1 MHCQVFLEVSA
12 LKIRAVKKDPCTML
26 AGSEM
31 SSCVCVCRAIN
42 SQRFIEFTREDLQK
56 REEKHER
63 ALKAL
68 EPQRKLLSKEDA
80 DKFFDRLINDGEK
93 RKQNR

>member
-1 MHCQVFLEVSA
+1 M
-12 LKIRAVKKDPCTML
+12 
-26 AGSEM
+26 
-31 SSCVCVCRAIN
+31 N
-42 SQRFIEFTREDLQK
+42 SQRFIDFTREDLQR

-80 DKFFDRLINDGEK
+80 DKFFDRLINDAAK
-93 RKQNR
+93 RNQSR